1 MRLIGAFFFAALL
14 LGGFA
19 TRPGGGLASPSGS
32 GGHGGDHSSRVAASP
47 SAVMEAVSES
57 LASDGLDIVS
67 RADDGVRLRS
77 VIPSTALSADP
88 EFAPLSR
95 YGDMIITA
103 RVGAS
108 DAEVTAGFAM
118 IETAAHYRIT
128 AAPAPDGK
136 GSVVTMEARVEEGSG
151 RDSRRVARGLRTVID
166 RSGRNLLDRVT
177 AGAAS

>member
-1 MRLIGAFFFAALL
+1 MRLIGGFFFAVLL
-14 LGGFA
+14 LGGFI

-32 GGHGGDHSSRVAASP
+32 GGDSRNHSSQVAAAP
-47 SAVMEAVSES
+47 SDVMAAVSES
-57 LASDGLDIVS
+57 LAADGLEIVS
-67 RADDGVRLRS
+67 RADDGVRLRA
-77 VIPSTALSADP
+77 VIASTALSGDP

-118 IETAAHYRIT
+118 KETAAHYRIT
-128 AAPAPDGK
+128 AAPAGDGK
-136 GSVVTMEARVEEGSG
+136 GSIVTMEASVEEGSG

-177 AGAAS
+177 AAAG